1 MSNTVRKVERLS
13 VKSDSILVNM
23 MLFKRK
29 KSINK
34 LLMEPNEKVRINGVK
49 KIIVVASG
57 KGGVGKST
65 VAANLAMTLALQKNK
80 VALVDADIYGPSIP
94 KIFDIENERPCLN
107 DSSLADN
114 MMEPIRKYSVAINS
128 IGFFID
134 KNKSVIWRGPM
145 VSKAITQLFTQ
156 TNWGDID
163 YLIVDF
169 PPGTGDIQITIMQ
182 KFQIDG
188 AIVVT
193 TPQVLSLNDARRG
206 TEMFVN
212 NQINVPIIGVVENMS
227 WFTPLKH
234 PDERYYIFGENG
246 GTTLAKEFSVPLL
259 CQIPM
264 VQGIGQQSE
273 NGESIESLNNLQ
285 AKDIFKSLSESVVSF
300 LK

>member
-1 MSNTVRKVERLS
+1 
-13 VKSDSILVNM
+13 
-23 MLFKRK
+23 
-29 KSINK
+29 
-34 LLMEPNEKVRINGVK
+34 MEPKEKVRIKGVK

-94 KIFDIENERPCLN
+94 KIFDIENERPCLS

-114 MMEPIRKYSVAINS
+114 MMEPIRKYSVTINS

-163 YLIVDF
+163 YMIVDF

-188 AIVVT
+188 VVVVT

-234 PDERYYIFGENG
+234 PDEKYYIFGENG
-246 GTTLAKEFSVPLL
+246 GAILAKEFSVPLL

-285 AKDIFKSLSESVVSF
+285 AKEIFKSLSESVVSF